1 MSRVFAA
8 LCVLFCLP
16 VDADAPPPRGLSTVA
31 TVVRVLDGDTIEV
44 DVRTRVKIRIKD
56 CWAPETRTKNES
68 EKQRGI
74 ASKSHLEELLPVGSE
89 LAVFIPMTGRIEDM
103 LTFGR
108 VVADVWKN
116 GENVAE
122 LQVKAGHAQR
132 SK

>member
-1 MSRVFAA
+1 MHRLVAA

-16 VDADAPPPRGLSTVA
+16 VDAEGPPPRGLSTVA

-44 DVRTRVKIRIKD
+44 DVRTRMKVRIRD

-68 EKQRGI
+68 EKQRGL
-74 ASKSHLEELLPVGSE
+74 ASRTHLEELIPAGSE
-89 LAVFIPMTGRIEDM
+89 VAVFIPMTGRIEDM
-103 LTFGR
+103 LTLGR
-108 VVADVWKN
+108 VVADVWRD